1 MSKKTLE
8 ELMDDLPNDLK
19 EVILEK
25 LLTSQESPKL
35 SPKNKSTLDAI
46 INKFRVILSK
56 TASKTAKP
64 RLSQVNKE
72 FRDKHSYYSRIMKIP
87 FEVETKETYKTKTP
101 SVVKVIGN
109 ISLKKLTDDN
119 NGYMLTGSWGPAEKI
134 HNHLEDLFY
143 YANLSDIYNANPIN
157 LRHKTYAEAKKTY
170 ANLYPESNFEDNV
183 KEWNDMWNYSHSSVR
198 LKEIQSYIKKHKK
211 FILKYEP
218 EKLKENREILNSFL
232 KLDENITYGKYIS
245 SIKKL
250 PIGAKAHTGITDL
263 ANV

>member
-1 MSKKTLE
+1 M
-8 ELMDDLPNDLK
+8 
-19 EVILEK
+19 
-25 LLTSQESPKL
+25 
-35 SPKNKSTLDAI
+35 
-46 INKFRVILSK
+46 
-56 TASKTAKP
+56 
-64 RLSQVNKE
+64 
-72 FRDKHSYYSRIMKIP
+72 KHSKQKKHIKQ
-87 FEVETKETYKTKTP
+87 KTP

-119 NGYMLTGSWGPAEKI
+119 NAPAEKI

-143 YANLSDIYNANPIN
+143 YANLSKIYNDNSIN
-157 LRHKTYAEAKKTY
+157 LRHKTYAEAKKKY
-170 ANLYPESNFEDNV
+170 ANLYPESNFEDKV
-183 KEWNDMWNYSHSSVR
+183 AEWNDMWNYLHSSVR

>member
-19 EVILEK
+19 EVILGK

-35 SPKNKSTLDAI
+35 SPKDKSILDSI
-46 INKFRVILSK
+46 INKLRVMLSK
-56 TASKTAKP
+56 TASKTTKP

-101 SVVKVIGN
+101 SVVKIIGN

-119 NGYMLTGSWGPAEKI
+119 NAPAEKI

-143 YANLSDIYNANPIN
+143 YDNLTKIYSNNPIN
-157 LRHKTYAEAKKTY
+157 LRHKTYAEAKKKFT
-170 ANLYPESNFEDNV
+170 NLHPELNFEDKLN
-183 KEWNDMWNYSHSSVR
+183 EWNDMWNYSHSSVR
-198 LKEIQSYIKKHKK
+198 LKDIQSYIKKDKK
-211 FILKYEP
+211 FLLKYEP

-232 KLDENITYGKYIS
+232 KLDENVTYGKYIS
-245 SIKKL
+245 SIKTL
-250 PIGAKAHTGITDL
+250 PIGVKAHTGITNL